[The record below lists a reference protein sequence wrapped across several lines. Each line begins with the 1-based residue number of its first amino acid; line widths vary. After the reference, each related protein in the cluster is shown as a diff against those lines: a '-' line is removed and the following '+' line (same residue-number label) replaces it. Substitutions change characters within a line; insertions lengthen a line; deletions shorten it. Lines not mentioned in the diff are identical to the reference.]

1 MATEERL
8 ADAVADTEAQIV
20 KADSKAA
27 SVLTFDGLLVAG
39 ASLMGNSNDVS
50 TFGTILAVITGLLIV
65 ISASLALS
73 VIRPRLNG
81 GDKQSF
87 VHWAKL
93 ENGEAVDESLTN
105 TPAKTERILILSRI
119 AFRKMSLLQKAIDT
133 SLGAVIALLLTIATS
148 L

>member
-1 MATEERL
+1 MG
-8 ADAVADTEAQIV
+8 
-20 KADSKAA
+20 S
-27 SVLTFDGLLVAG
+27 G
-39 ASLMGNSNDVS
+39 ANVDI
-50 TFGTILAVITGLLIV
+50 FGTILAVVTGLLIV
-65 ISASLALS
+65 VSASLALS

-93 ENGEAVDESLTN
+93 ENGDTVKESLTN
-105 TPAKTERILILSRI
+105 APAKTERILILSRI